1 MMPGG
6 PNGAS
11 RQTAVPSRRV
21 RYRTA
26 DPNNDGASRRVPDV
40 TIFAAVVAR
49 ERAGAAHGPLC
60 RPTADLSACCTN
72 WVCRANARLG
82 GLPRCARYAG
92 VPIRCT
98 TGRPR
103 ATCVRRL
110 GEGVTAVSDR
120 WFVRAQ
126 PPPSNAA
133 LQAYSIAILRLEFG
147 ESLADAANLFDPS
160 ANLVHPM
167 ADAQPSHQR
176 RHSDCTRSL
185 S

>member
-1 MMPGG
+1 MPGG

-82 GLPRCARYAG
+82 GLPQCSRYAG
-92 VPIRCT
+92 TPNWSN

-110 GEGVTAVSDR
+110 GEGVTAVSDP
-120 WFVRAQ
+120 W
-126 PPPSNAA
+126 
-133 LQAYSIAILRLEFG
+133 L
-147 ESLADAANLFDPS
+147 
-160 ANLVHPM
+160 
-167 ADAQPSHQR
+167 
-176 RHSDCTRSL
+176 
-185 S
+185 